1 MHEFSIMS
9 QIVKAVIEEATM
21 NKMKTITKVRL
32 QVGELT
38 FLGEEQLK
46 FCYDVLSKDNIL
58 SDSELIIEKV
68 EPEVKCHTCGFS
80 GALEYMEKDEFH
92 FRMPKFSCPKCDGK
106 VDITKGKECVIL
118 DITGET

>member
-9 QIVKAVIEEATM
+9 QIVKAIIEEARK
-21 NKMKTITKVRL
+21 NKMITISKVSL

-38 FLGEEQLK
+38 FLGKEQLK

-58 SDSELIIEKV
+58 SGSELIIEEV
-68 EPEVKCHTCGFS
+68 EPEVKCQACGFK
-80 GALEYMEKDEFH
+80 GALEYIEKDEFH
-92 FRMPKFSCPKCDGK
+92 IRMPKFSCPKCDGK
-106 VDITKGKECVIL
+106 VEITKGKECVIL